1 MILTVT
7 ANPAL
12 DRSYRVE
19 PFGINRVHRPLEW
32 QVLAGGKGINVS
44 RIVHT
49 LGGRTCALC
58 LLGGRTGRAI
68 GAALLAE
75 SIPAKVVRLA
85 GESRSCITII
95 DPEAHTQ
102 TEVNEPGPQVSPQ
115 ELLRL
120 LRAVR
125 QSMRDMRP
133 TWLALCGRM
142 PVGIGDNFVGRIAD
156 ECRKAGV
163 WCAVD
168 TSGPALAEAVDRHVD
183 LVKPNEAE
191 LGALMG
197 LPISTVESAA
207 DAALELALRSGV
219 RVAATLGARGA
230 VYTDGC
236 GVWYAQPPPISFVSA
251 LGSGDAFLGAFCEA
265 DARGAPVEACLANG
279 VGAGSANAEVMGAA
293 MCRLDAIERCAA
305 LAVVRRLR

>member
-1 MILTVT
+1 M
-7 ANPAL
+7 
-12 DRSYRVE
+12 
-19 PFGINRVHRPLEW
+19 
-32 QVLAGGKGINVS
+32 LAGGKGINVS

-191 LGALMG
+191 LGAPDG
-197 LPISTVESAA
+197 STDIHGRICGRCRAGAGVAIRRARCGDSWSPGRSLHGWVWRLVCAAAA
-207 DAALELALRSGV
+207 DLICQRAG
-219 RVAATLGARGA
+219 LG
-230 VYTDGC
+230 
-236 GVWYAQPPPISFVSA
+236 
-251 LGSGDAFLGAFCEA
+251 
-265 DARGAPVEACLANG
+265 
-279 VGAGSANAEVMGAA
+279 
-293 MCRLDAIERCAA
+293 
-305 LAVVRRLR
+305 RRLSGRLL